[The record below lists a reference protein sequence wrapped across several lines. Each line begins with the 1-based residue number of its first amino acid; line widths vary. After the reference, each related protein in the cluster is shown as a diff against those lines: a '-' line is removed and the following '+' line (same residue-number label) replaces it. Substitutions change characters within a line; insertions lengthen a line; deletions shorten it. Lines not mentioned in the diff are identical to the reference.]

1 MPWFHMC
8 TSLVHLNQQ
17 SVPQNFLSVL
27 TLTVSK
33 VTVLTDRTLPT
44 ATMHTLLRS
53 TLRTKTYFFFFFS
66 LLMSAPFK
74 LFPSGCLEYLTA
86 SSLAY
91 AAVSRSAQ
99 ENLLQAPLL
108 SRSNSTEASLAK
120 DTSSNDVKN
129 GQGFKGHSMLAPFT
143 AGWQTTDLHPL
154 VIEKSEGSYVYDING
169 KKYLDALAGL
179 WATSLGGSEP
189 RLVDAAIAQLK
200 KLPFYHSFWNRT
212 TLPSLDLAKELLE
225 MFTARKMGK
234 AFFVNSGSE
243 ANDTQVKL
251 VWYYNNALGRP
262 DKKKFIARAKSYHGS
277 TLIAASLSGLPALH
291 QKFDLPAPFVL
302 HTDCPHYW
310 RYHLPGETE
319 EEFSTR
325 LAKNLEQLILKE
337 GPETV
342 IHSNACKIAAFIAE
356 PVMGAGGVI
365 VPPSTYFEKVQ
376 AVVKKYDILFI
387 ADEVICAFGRLGTM
401 FGCDKYNI
409 KPDLVSL
416 AKALSSAYLPIGAVL
431 VSPEISDVI
440 HAQSNKLGSF
450 SHGFTY
456 SGHPAACA
464 VAIEALKIYKERNIV
479 DQVNKIAPRFQDG
492 IKAFSDSPIIG
503 EIRGTGL
510 ILGTEFTDNKSPND
524 PFPPEWGNLMYTTG
538 VGAYFGAQ
546 CEKHGMLVRVA
557 GDNIMMSPPYII
569 SQGEVDELISI
580 YGKALKETEKKVQEL
595 KSQRK

>member
-1 MPWFHMC
+1 MNKLFRS
-8 TSLVHLNQQ
+8 T
-17 SVPQNFLSVL
+17 
-27 TLTVSK
+27 TLTAQVSK
-33 VTVLTDRTLPT
+33 
-44 ATMHTLLRS
+44 
-53 TLRTKTYFFFFFS
+53 S
-66 LLMSAPFK
+66 LH
-74 LFPSGCLEYLTA
+74 
-86 SSLAY
+86 
-91 AAVSRSAQ
+91 
-99 ENLLQAPLL
+99 ENLLKVALW
-108 SRSNSTEASLAK
+108 SRSNSTSSSLAT
-120 DTSSNDVKN
+120 DNTTNDAR
-129 GQGFKGHSMLAPFT
+129 FKGHDMLAPFT
-143 AGWQTTDLHPL
+143 AGWQTTDVNPL
-154 VIEKSEGSYVYDING
+154 VIDKSEGSYVYDING
-169 KKYLDALAGL
+169 KKYLDSLAGL
-179 WATSLGGSEP
+179 WCTALGGNEP
-189 RLVDAAIAQLK
+189 RLVEAATAQLN

-212 TLPSLDLAKELLE
+212 TKPSLDLAKDLLE
-225 MFTARKMGK
+225 TFTARKMAK

-262 DKKKFIARAKSYHGS
+262 NKKKFIARSKSYHGS

-310 RYHLPGETE
+310 RFHLPGETE

-325 LAKNLEQLILKE
+325 LAKNLEELILKE
-337 GPETV
+337 GPDT
-342 IHSNACKIAAFIAE
+342 IAAFIAE

-365 VPPSTYFEKVQ
+365 PPPATYFEKIQ

-401 FGCDKYNI
+401 YGCDKYGI

-431 VSPEISDVI
+431 VSPEVSEVI
-440 HAQSNKLGSF
+440 HSQSNKLGSF
-450 SHGFTY
+450 SHG
-456 SGHPAACA
+456 
-464 VAIEALKIYKERNIV
+464 ERNIV
-479 DQVNKIAPRFQDG
+479 EKVANISPRFQDG
-492 IKAFSDSPIIG
+492 VKAFADSPIIG

-524 PFPPEWGNLMYTTG
+524 PFPPEWG

-557 GDNIMMSPPYII
+557 GDNIMMSPPFII
-569 SQGEVDELISI
+569 SPKEVDELISI
-580 YGKALKETEKKVQEL
+580 YGKALKDTEERVKEL